1 MKELQNYLIEEED
14 ELIKEITERTCH
26 IIEVNAPSRRWQV
39 DQIIKVLTRVGKYV
53 SDDSICCLLQLIA
66 ATPEIQA
73 YSLVKMFASLEQNM
87 MQDALAK
94 VTLWCIGEFGH
105 LVQSGDVQISKEAIF
120 SVMTGL
126 LEQKC
131 SKGVKAYI
139 LNCCIKLYARFDGN
153 IPGIQVVFQKLSK
166 DVDVD
171 IQQRAFEYSN
181 IIKSTRLSIQ
191 QKKSLLEEIPVSRI
205 SANIFN
211 SKPVDVGGEV
221 KSLPTDASVQ
231 PSLGGFGATGQKPP
245 KTPSMDEDFLDILGE
260 RPSQTFKP
268 DPSGPTSNPMD
279 LMELDLTGGPQASSL
294 RSTAAPLLRA
304 PGPEQPA
311 PGMFEFDL
319 SGGISLPPQPTNSIS
334 TPGNVAGA
342 FEFDLMGY
350 GSQPS
355 PASQPPQKPI
365 APKSHAFDNL
375 IGLDMD
381 LTSPQPANQAPVTA
395 QHQSLD
401 LGGGFDLMGSDLLG
415 GSGYNAKPA
424 PAGPAHDEFE
434 FEELRAPAT
443 PGLTV
448 TAFRDEAVEV
458 KFVCRKEGPPSRTLI
473 NVTFDNLTGGQLG
486 GVDLQIGSGKHLETS
501 AFTPQNVAALE
512 PFARGVVTHTIDV
525 TNREHGK
532 KAIAFKIKVL
542 YSLGGQLLAKDSIV
556 NGFAATY

>member
-53 SDDSICCLLQLIA
+53 SDDSICCLLQLIG

-105 LVQSGDVQISKEAIF
+105 LVQGGDVQITKEAIF

-191 QKKSLLEEIPVSRI
+191 QKKGLLEEIPISKI

-211 SKPVDVGGEV
+211 SKPVDIGGEV
-221 KSLPTDASVQ
+221 KSLPTDPSVPVQ
-231 PSLGGFGATGQKPP
+231 VSLGGFGANGVGPAKPL
-245 KTPSMDEDFLDILGE
+245 KTSNMDDDFLDILGGG
-260 RPSQTFKP
+260 PAQVPAP
-268 DPSGPTSNPMD
+268 DGAGNKNMN
-279 LMELDLTGGPQASSL
+279 LMEIDLTGGHQASSL
-294 RSTAAPLLRA
+294 RVNSSPPHRSAC
-304 PGPEQPA
+304 
-311 PGMFEFDL
+311 
-319 SGGISLPPQPTNSIS
+319 PQPRPQHKNCQ
-334 TPGNVAGA
+334 PLRVR
-342 FEFDLMGY
+342 LVRRHRP
-350 GSQPS
+350 PS
-355 PASQPPQKPI
+355 PTDEQHRPP
-365 APKSHAFDNL
+365 
-375 IGLDMD
+375 
-381 LTSPQPANQAPVTA
+381 
-395 QHQSLD
+395 
-401 LGGGFDLMGSDLLG
+401 
-415 GSGYNAKPA
+415 
-424 PAGPAHDEFE
+424 
-434 FEELRAPAT
+434 
-443 PGLTV
+443 
-448 TAFRDEAVEV
+448 
-458 KFVCRKEGPPSRTLI
+458 
-473 NVTFDNLTGGQLG
+473 
-486 GVDLQIGSGKHLETS
+486 
-501 AFTPQNVAALE
+501 
-512 PFARGVVTHTIDV
+512 
-525 TNREHGK
+525 RE
-532 KAIAFKIKVL
+532 
-542 YSLGGQLLAKDSIV
+542 Q
-556 NGFAATY
+556 